1 MTQLNLY
8 SAVVSK
14 VLKFLTMK
22 ENQKPIP
29 SAWAR
34 LQRGVQASARCPHAV
49 LGPQPALLLCPHGSR
64 DPGAGSPRGRHT
76 QPHGR
81 LARLHADEDN
91 NEDND
96 DDK

>member
-1 MTQLNLY
+1 MTELNLY
-8 SAVVSK
+8 SAAASK

-22 ENQKPIP
+22 ENQKPVP

-34 LQRGVQASARCPHAV
+34 PWRGVQASARCPTRSAV
-49 LGPQPALLLCPHGSR
+49 RSPRLCCARTAAEPLA
-64 DPGAGSPRGRHT
+64 PGSPCGRHT